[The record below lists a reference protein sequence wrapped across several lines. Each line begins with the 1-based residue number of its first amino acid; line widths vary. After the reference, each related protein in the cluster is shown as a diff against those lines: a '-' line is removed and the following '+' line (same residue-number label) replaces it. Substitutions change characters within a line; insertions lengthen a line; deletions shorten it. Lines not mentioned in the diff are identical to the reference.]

1 MQTKIYFFEVEP
13 NEKAAI
19 LDKYPKAICFKEAFS
34 AKLVGKCTDAEIL
47 CGFIHS
53 DFSAENLRKL
63 PKLKLLITRS
73 AGFDHIDL
81 VATRKLGIAVCNV
94 ADYGS
99 HVIAEHTFALLLAA
113 TRNIVEGNQ
122 RAKSCDFCYQGLCG
136 ETLRGKT
143 LGVVGVGKIG
153 SKVCEIASRSFGMNV
168 IAFDKFPDTKLA
180 KKIGFKYVKSLTEI
194 WKKSDIITLHTP
206 LTRKTKHIVNTKAI
220 AQMKTGVILV
230 NTARGSLINT
240 AALVKAIKAG
250 KFRRVA
256 LDVIENEK
264 NPKVD
269 KILLNLPEVIA
280 TPHIAFYA
288 DTSKAKMYCAAFE
301 SIEEFLKQRK
311 LTHQIKSN

>member
-1 MQTKIYFFEVEP
+1 MESKIYFFEVEP
-13 NEKAAI
+13 NEKVAI
-19 LDKYPKAICFKEAFS
+19 LKNYPQAICFEEVFS
-34 AKLVGKCTDAEIL
+34 AKFLKRCSDAEII

-53 DFSAENLRKL
+53 DFSGENLKRL

-81 VATRKLGIAVCNV
+81 AAARKLGIAVCNV

-113 TRNIVEGNQ
+113 TRNIVEGNK
-122 RAKSCDFCYQGLCG
+122 RAKGCDFCYQGLCG

-153 SKVCEIASRSFGMNV
+153 SKVCGIASRGFGMEV
-168 IAFDKFPDTKLA
+168 IAFDKYPDAKLA
-180 KKIGFKYVKSLTEI
+180 KKFGFRHVKSLSEI
-194 WKKSDIITLHTP
+194 WRKSDIITLHTP
-206 LTRKTKHIVNTKAI
+206 LTHETKHLINSKNI

-230 NTARGSLINT
+230 NTARGSLIDT

-250 KFRRVA
+250 KFRKVA

-264 NPKVD
+264 NPKLD
-269 KILLNLPEVIA
+269 KVLLNLPEVIA

-288 DTSKAKMYCAAFE
+288 DTAKEKMYCAAFE
-301 SIEEFLKQRK
+301 SIEEFRKQRK
-311 LTHQIKSN
+311 LTHQIKST